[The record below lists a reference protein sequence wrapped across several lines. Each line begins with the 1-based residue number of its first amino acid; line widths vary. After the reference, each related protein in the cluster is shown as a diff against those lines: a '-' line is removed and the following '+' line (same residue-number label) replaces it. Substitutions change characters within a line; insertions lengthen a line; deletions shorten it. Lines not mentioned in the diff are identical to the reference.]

1 MNMKNLIAFLVI
13 MTFGLTSFAQAP
25 QAFKYQAVA
34 RDASGNVLA
43 NKNVTFRISIIQGT
57 VTGAIVYNELHSK
70 TTNSFGLVDLEVGH
84 GTSPSGD
91 FSAIKWAV
99 DQFFLKVEMDPAGGI
114 AFQNMGTS
122 QLLSVPYALYSRDV
136 QNNNDAD
143 ADPSNEIQDLSLSA
157 NTLKLSKSAPTV
169 NLAPYFD
176 NTDSQTLNLTGN
188 NLGISG
194 GNSVTLPGGDNW
206 GSQTAVTD
214 ATLSGNGLTATPLK
228 LNQQGAAVGQVLKW
242 TGLTWQPGNDIGSLW
257 SQNGTNVYYNGG
269 NVGIGINAP
278 AHLLTINGGTVAS
291 YASFINNNT
300 GATTADGLV
309 AGINTAK
316 NSYLWN
322 FEDGDIMLGT
332 NNLERIRIVSEG
344 KIGIG
349 TSAPVGQLH
358 IYANSSTSLAHLQ
371 LTENE
376 FDYARLMFTNTSFA
390 QKSWTIGGIL
400 GKLNTDSKI
409 DFIYNDGL
417 VAPKTVLSITGEGKV
432 QHTRTGDTHML
443 PIAYG
448 TVSSTGAILS
458 GSGNFSVVY
467 DATNKNYEITIDGE
481 TYSYSQ
487 FATLV
492 THIGSGTIG
501 FPSVTSGTGILNVTF
516 YMIDGTK
523 KASYFSFL
531 VYKP

>member
-1 MNMKNLIAFLVI
+1 MKSIFLFFLVLF
-13 MTFGLTSFAQAP
+13 MGAAVYAQP
-25 QAFKYQAVA
+25 PLSFKYQAVA

-70 TTNSFGLVDLEVGH
+70 TTNSYGLVDLDIGR

-91 FSAIKWAV
+91 FSTIKWGV
-99 DQFFLKVEMDPAGGI
+99 DQHFLKVEMDPAAGI
-114 AFQNMGTS
+114 AFQLMGTS

-143 ADPSNEIQDLSLSA
+143 PDPSNEIQDLSLSS
-157 NTLKLSKSAPTV
+157 NTLKLSKSTPTV
-169 NLAPYFD
+169 NLAPYLD
-176 NTDSQTLNLTGN
+176 NTDNQTLNLTGN

-206 GSQTAVTD
+206 GTQTTVTD

-228 LNQQGAAVGQVLKW
+228 LSQQGATLGQVLKW
-242 TGLTWQPGNDIGSLW
+242 TGLTWQPGSDNSSLW

-269 NVGIGINAP
+269 KVGIG
-278 AHLLTINGGTVAS
+278 
-291 YASFINNNT
+291 
-300 GATTADGLV
+300 TT
-309 AGINTAK
+309 
-316 NSYLWN
+316 
-322 FEDGDIMLGT
+322 
-332 NNLERIRIVSEG
+332 
-344 KIGIG
+344 
-349 TSAPVGQLH
+349 APVGQLH

-376 FDYARLMFTNTSFA
+376 LDYARFMFTNTSFA

-400 GKLNTDSKI
+400 GKLNTDSQI

-417 VAPKTVLSITGEGKV
+417 LAPKTVLSLTGEGEV
-432 QHTRTGDTHML
+432 HHSRTGDTHML

-448 TVSSTGAILS
+448 TVSTSGTILS

-467 DATNKNYEITIDGE
+467 DTTNKRYEITIDNE

-487 FATLV
+487 YATLV
-492 THIGSGTIG
+492 THIGSGDIG
-501 FPSVTSGTGILNVTF
+501 FPSVTSGTGILYVNF
-516 YMIDGTK
+516 YMADGTK

>member
-1 MNMKNLIAFLVI
+1 MKKRVI
-13 MTFGLTSFAQAP
+13 FFFAILSGLAVMAQAP
-25 QAFKYQAVA
+25 QSFKYQAVA
-34 RDASGNVLA
+34 RDALGNLLA
-43 NKNVTFRISIIQGT
+43 NKNVIFRLSIIQGT

-70 TTNSFGLVDLEVGH
+70 TTNSYGLVDLEVGR

-91 FSAIKWAV
+91 FSTIKWGV
-99 DQFFLKVEMDPAGGI
+99 DQHFLKVEMDPAGGF

-143 ADPSNEIQDLSLSA
+143 ADPTNEIQDLSLSS
-157 NTLKLSKSAPTV
+157 NTLKLSKSTPAV
-169 NLAPYFD
+169 SLAPYLD

-188 NLGISG
+188 NLAISG

-206 GSQTAVTD
+206 GIQTALTD

-228 LNQQGAAVGQVLKW
+228 LNQQGATIGQILKW
-242 TGLTWQPGNDIGSLW
+242 TGATWQPGNDIGSLW
-257 SQNGTNVYYNGG
+257 SQNGTHVYYNGG

-300 GATTADGLV
+300 GVATSDGLV

-322 FEDGDIMLGT
+322 FEDGDLMLGT
-332 NNLERIRIVSEG
+332 NNLERMRIVSEG
-344 KIGIG
+344 KVGIG

-358 IYANSSTSLAHLQ
+358 VYSNSSTSLAHLQ
-371 LTENE
+371 LTESE
-376 FDYARLMFTNTSFA
+376 LDYARLMFTNTSFA
-390 QKSWTIGGIL
+390 QKSWTIGGMP

-417 VAPKTVLSITGEGKV
+417 VAPKTVLSLTGEGEV
-432 QHTRTGDTHML
+432 HHTRTGDTHML

-448 TVSSTGAILS
+448 TVSTSGTILS

-467 DATNKNYEITIDGE
+467 DATNKRYEITIDNE

-492 THIGSGTIG
+492 THIGSGDIG
-501 FPSVTSGTGILNVTF
+501 FPSVTSGTGILNISF

>member
-1 MNMKNLIAFLVI
+1 MKKLIIFFLAI
-13 MTFGLTSFAQAP
+13 LLGLAVWAQTP

-70 TTNSFGLVDLEVGH
+70 TTNSYGLVDLEIGR

-91 FSAIKWAV
+91 FSTIKWGV
-99 DQFFLKVEMDPAGGI
+99 DQHFLKVEMDPAGGI
-114 AFQNMGTS
+114 AFQLMGTS
-122 QLLSVPYALYSRDV
+122 QLLSVPYALYAKNT
-136 QNNNDAD
+136 QN
-143 ADPSNEIQDLSLSA
+143 
-157 NTLKLSKSAPTV
+157 
-169 NLAPYFD
+169 
-176 NTDSQTLNLTGN
+176 
-188 NLGISG
+188 
-194 GNSVTLPGGDNW
+194 GDNW
-206 GSQTAVTD
+206 GTQTTVTD
-214 ATLSGNGLTATPLK
+214 ATLAGNGLTATPLK
-228 LNQQGAAVGQVLKW
+228 LNQQGAASGQVMKW
-242 TGLTWQPGNDIGSLW
+242 TGLTWLPGNDNSSLW
-257 SQNGTNVYYNGG
+257 SQNGTNLYYNGG

-300 GATTADGLV
+300 GSATTDGLV

-322 FEDGDIMLGT
+322 FEDGDMMLGT
-332 NNLERIRIVSEG
+332 NNLERIRIVSAG

-371 LTENE
+371 LTESE
-376 FDYARLMFTNTSFA
+376 LDYARFMFTNTSFA

-400 GKLNTDSKI
+400 GKFHTDSKI

-417 VAPKTVLSITGEGKV
+417 VAPKTVLSITGEGEV

-458 GSGNFSVVY
+458 GSGNYSVVY
-467 DATNKNYEITIDGE
+467 DATNKRYEITIDNE
-481 TYSYSQ
+481 SYSYSQ
-487 FATLV
+487 YATLV
-492 THIGSGTIG
+492 THVGSGDIG
-501 FPSVTSGTGILNVTF
+501 FPSVTSASGGLYINF
-516 YMIDGTK
+516 YMADGTK